1 MPLRRRKKCDLGV
14 WAPPPPLP
22 VSSAQGSTAAAGAGG
37 PAPAVGLSSAFQ
49 QRFANRTE
57 VVGKDGVNAQ
67 LGVAA
72 APANTDATLSAP
84 QPKRG
89 TLAPLPVSR
98 KTTSRESL
106 GAPPLLPALRK
117 RKAPIP
123 VRIRITAPSERT
135 RLSSP
140 PLKDSVPVS
149 SATAAM
155 PRGSGLSLPSTAAA
169 RAEETREAVRLVV
182 APSAAAV
189 TSAASRTV
197 PGSGKIMTLGSSL
210 SLLHQD
216 TGLRRCPSTAS
227 LSTGTPVASSHAQSS
242 KAVVTSPASIP
253 SSTTPSGGDLFSAPR
268 PNRPVKSPRNTERP
282 VPTTTPTAASVT
294 AASSGLSHP
303 IEQTKAELPQ
313 ATRLSQGRCESTPSP
328 SPAAA
333 ADQKKSTAYRPYS
346 FSSYKALM
354 AGVATRKSGGLGPS
368 DTDAQRAAREKR
380 ERAKTYARRAM
391 EVARASLAGAGSC
404 VDEGEGE
411 GEGDPGAMTM
421 SPASL
426 SARSSSSDAT
436 TATANTTTTS
446 ALTSRS
452 ASVIPPEYHKRR
464 QRGARRAAP
473 TPRSTPPQHTNRRP
487 SRAATPQPHLSAAAA
502 DLSDITPT
510 RSGAESANAKTP
522 KASQPASSAPSQR
535 SPAVA
540 AFSVVAAPRL
550 QTMQARRR
558 RERALTYARE
568 VSQKHLQLTPVAC
581 EDGGAACAEPQGAAS
596 RTRRATK
603 SDGAGHADEHDTWLD
618 DSLVIS
624 LGADQ
629 AVGAPDSGR
638 IQRLQRLLELEA
650 LHAKK
655 KEAVEVIRRRL
666 RA

>member
-1 MPLRRRKKCDLGV
+1 MPPLRRKKCDLDV
-14 WAPPPPLP
+14 WAPPPPPLP
-22 VSSAQGSTAAAGAGG
+22 ASSAQASTAAAGAGG
-37 PAPAVGLSSAFQ
+37 PAPAAGLSSAFQ

-89 TLAPLPVSR
+89 TLAPLPVSG

-117 RKAPIP
+117 HKAPIP

-140 PLKDSVPVS
+140 PLLKESVPVS

-169 RAEETREAVRLVV
+169 RAEEARGAVRRVL

-189 TSAASRTV
+189 TSAVSRAV
-197 PGSGKIMTLGSSL
+197 PGSGKIMTFGSPL

-216 TGLRRCPSTAS
+216 TGLRRRPSTAS
-227 LSTGTPVASSHAQSS
+227 LSTGTPVASSHAQNSS
-242 KAVVTSPASIP
+242 KAVVTSPGSIP
-253 SSTTPSGGDLFSAPR
+253 SSTTPSGGDFFSAPR
-268 PNRPVKSPRNTERP
+268 LNRPVKSPRNPKRP

-294 AASSGLSHP
+294 ATSSGLSHR
-303 IEQTKAELPQ
+303 IEQTKAEFPQ
-313 ATRLSQGRCESTPSP
+313 ATRLSQDRCESTPSP

-333 ADQKKSTAYRPYS
+333 ADQKKRTAYRPYS

-380 ERAKTYARRAM
+380 ERAKAYAKRAM

-404 VDEGEGE
+404 ADEGEE
-411 GEGDPGAMTM
+411 DPGTITM
-421 SPASL
+421 SHASL
-426 SARSSSSDAT
+426 SARSSSSGATTT
-436 TATANTTTTS
+436 TATTTTTS

-452 ASVIPPEYHKRR
+452 ASVIPPEYHKRK

-473 TPRSTPPQHTNRRP
+473 TPRSTPPQHANRRP

-502 DLSDITPT
+502 DLSDITPS
-510 RSGAESANAKTP
+510 RSGAESTNAKTP
-522 KASQPASSAPSQR
+522 KAAQPASSAPPQR

-540 AFSVVAAPRL
+540 AFSVAAAPRL
-550 QTMQARRR
+550 QTIQARRR

-568 VSQKHLQLTPVAC
+568 VSQKRLQLTPVAC
-581 EDGGAACAEPQGAAS
+581 EDGGAACAEPQGVAS

-603 SDGAGHADEHDTWLD
+603 SDGAGNADEDDTWLD

-624 LGADQ
+624 LGVGQ
-629 AVGAPDSGR
+629 AVDAPDSGR

>member
-1 MPLRRRKKCDLGV
+1 MPPLRRKKCDLGV

-22 VSSAQGSTAAAGAGG
+22 ASSAQASTAAAGAGG
-37 PAPAVGLSSAFQ
+37 PAPAAGLSSAFQ

-72 APANTDATLSAP
+72 APTNTDAKSSAP

-89 TLAPLPVSR
+89 ALAPLPVSG

-123 VRIRITAPSERT
+123 VRIHITAPSERT
-135 RLSSP
+135 LLSSP

-155 PRGSGLSLPSTAAA
+155 PRGSGFSLPSTAAA
-169 RAEETREAVRLVV
+169 HAEETREAVRHVL

-189 TSAASRTV
+189 TSAASSIV
-197 PGSGKIMTLGSSL
+197 PGSGKIMTLGSPL

-216 TGLRRCPSTAS
+216 TGLRRRPSTAS
-227 LSTGTPVASSHAQSS
+227 LYTGTPVASSHAQNSS
-242 KAVVTSPASIP
+242 TAAVTLPASIP
-253 SSTTPSGGDLFSAPR
+253 SSTTPR
-268 PNRPVKSPRNTERP
+268 PNRPVKSPRNTEQP

-294 AASSGLSHP
+294 AASSGLSHR
-303 IEQTKAELPQ
+303 IAQTKTDLPQ
-313 ATRLSQGRCESTPSP
+313 ATRLSQDRCESTPSP

-333 ADQKKSTAYRPYS
+333 ADQKKSAAYRPYS

-380 ERAKTYARRAM
+380 ERAKAYARRAM

-404 VDEGEGE
+404 ADE
-411 GEGDPGAMTM
+411 GEGDPGAIIM
-421 SPASL
+421 SPAFL

-436 TATANTTTTS
+436 TMTATTTTTS

-452 ASVIPPEYHKRR
+452 ASVIPPQYHKRR
-464 QRGARRAAP
+464 QRGARCAAP
-473 TPRSTPPQHTNRRP
+473 TPRSTPPQHADRRP

-502 DLSDITPT
+502 AGLSEITPS
-510 RSGAESANAKTP
+510 RSGAESTNAKTP
-522 KASQPASSAPSQR
+522 KASQPASSAPPQR
-535 SPAVA
+535 SSAVA

-568 VSQKHLQLTPVAC
+568 VSQKSLQLTPVAP
-581 EDGGAACAEPQGAAS
+581 EDGGTACAKPQGTAS

-603 SDGAGHADEHDTWLD
+603 SDSAGNADEDDTRLD

-624 LGADQ
+624 LGAAQEVD
-629 AVGAPDSGR
+629 APDSGR

-655 KEAVEVIRRRL
+655 KETVEVIRRRL

>member
-1 MPLRRRKKCDLGV
+1 MPPLRRKKCDLGV
-14 WAPPPPLP
+14 WSPPPPLQA
-22 VSSAQGSTAAAGAGG
+22 SSAQASTAAAGAGG
-37 PAPAVGLSSAFQ
+37 PAPAAGLSSAFQ

-84 QPKRG
+84 QPKRS
-89 TLAPLPVSR
+89 TLAPLPVSG

-106 GAPPLLPALRK
+106 GAPPLLPALHK

-135 RLSSP
+135 CLSSP
-140 PLKDSVPVS
+140 PLLKDSAPVS

-169 RAEETREAVRLVV
+169 RAEETREAVRRVL

-197 PGSGKIMTLGSSL
+197 PGSGKIMTFGSPL

-216 TGLRRCPSTAS
+216 TGLRRRPSTAS
-227 LSTGTPVASSHAQSS
+227 LSTGTPVASSHAQNSS
-242 KAVVTSPASIP
+242 KVVVTSPASIP

-282 VPTTTPTAASVT
+282 MPTTTPTAASR
-294 AASSGLSHP
+294 

-313 ATRLSQGRCESTPSP
+313 ATRLSQDRCESTPSP

-354 AGVATRKSGGLGPS
+354 AGVATRKPGGLGPS

-380 ERAKTYARRAM
+380 ERAKAYARRAM

-404 VDEGEGE
+404 ADEGEG
-411 GEGDPGAMTM
+411 GPGALTM

-426 SARSSSSDAT
+426 SARSSASDAT
-436 TATANTTTTS
+436 TTTATTTTTS

-464 QRGARRAAP
+464 QRGAHRAGP
-473 TPRSTPPQHTNRRP
+473 TPRSTPPQHANRRP

-502 DLSDITPT
+502 DLSDITPS
-510 RSGAESANAKTP
+510 RSGAESTNAKTP
-522 KASQPASSAPSQR
+522 KASQPASSAPPHR
-535 SPAVA
+535 SPEVA

-558 RERALTYARE
+558 RARALTYARE
-568 VSQKHLQLTPVAC
+568 VSQKRLQLTPVTC
-581 EDGGAACAEPQGAAS
+581 GGATCAEPQGAAS

-603 SDGAGHADEHDTWLD
+603 SDGAGNADEDDTWLD
-618 DSLVIS
+618 HSLVIS
-624 LGADQ
+624 LGAAQ
-629 AVGAPDSGR
+629 AVDAPDSGR

-650 LHAKK
+650 LHAKR